1 MATAGWRG
9 AAARLVPTLAICAGG
24 GAAAAWAGLP
34 AGWLAGSMAA
44 VAAAALAGLPLALP
58 DPFRNAAFVLIGIS
72 MGAAVTP
79 DTLQQL
85 RAWPWSIAL
94 LAASVAATLL
104 AGTAWLERVHRW
116 DRVTARYASIP
127 GALSSVLVL
136 AATST
141 ADLARVALA
150 QSIRLFTL
158 VALMPTALTL
168 LGGGGS
174 GVVARA
180 PDHAVNSP
188 TEIAVTV
195 AASAAAAAALAA
207 LHVPGGVLLG
217 AMTAS
222 AVLHGAGLIEG
233 RFPPE
238 ILTLGFVTTGAVIG
252 IRFRGTRLATLVAT
266 LPGAVASVL
275 LALLLSAGFAAL
287 GALLLGL
294 PFGQLWLA
302 YAPGG
307 VEAMAI
313 MAFALQLDA
322 AFVGAHHVLRLF
334 GLNLLSPWWR
344 RPG

>member
-1 MATAGWRG
+1 MATGWRG
-9 AAARLVPTLAICAGG
+9 AAARLVPTLAIGAAG

-34 AGWLAGSMAA
+34 AGWLAGSMTA

-85 RAWPWSIAL
+85 RAWPWSVAL

-116 DRVTARYASIP
+116 DPVTARYASIP

-168 LGGGGS
+168 LGGS

-180 PDHAVNSP
+180 PDHAVSLP
-188 TEIAVTV
+188 AEIVVTL
-195 AASAAAAAALAA
+195 AASAAAAAALAG
-207 LHVPGGVLLG
+207 LRVPGGVLLG

-233 RFPPE
+233 RFPPG
-238 ILTLGFVTTGAVIG
+238 ILIVGFVTTGAVIG
-252 IRFRGTRLATLVAT
+252 VRFRGTRIATLVAT

-275 LALLLSAGFAAL
+275 LALLLSAGFAGL
-287 GALLLGL
+287 GAVALGL

-344 RPG
+344 RSA